1 MNPELKELY
10 TKSGGEIKEFEKL
23 SGEIEIGYRI
33 EYEKR
38 ISEID
43 VFMFGLV
50 SGDFN
55 PVHFDEDVAA
65 RTKFGGKVVH
75 GMLTTSL
82 VSAAIAR
89 MPGIVVLLEACFR
102 YTKPVRIGD
111 TVKVVGE
118 VVEKER
124 NRFKLDV
131 KCLVGNDVVAEGYVK
146 VLIW

>member
-1 MNPELKELY
+1 MNAELKDIY
-10 TKSGGEIKEFEKL
+10 VRSGGEIKEFEKL
-23 SGEIEIGYRI
+23 SGEIEVGYKI
-33 EYEKR
+33 EYKKK
-38 ISEID
+38 ISEVD
-43 VFMFGLV
+43 VFMFGLI

-65 RTKFGGKVVH
+65 RTKFGGRVVH

-111 TVKVVGE
+111 IVRVVGE
-118 VVEKER
+118 VIEKER

-131 KCLVGNDVVAEGYVK
+131 KCFVGDEVVAEGCVK
-146 VLIW
+146 ALSW